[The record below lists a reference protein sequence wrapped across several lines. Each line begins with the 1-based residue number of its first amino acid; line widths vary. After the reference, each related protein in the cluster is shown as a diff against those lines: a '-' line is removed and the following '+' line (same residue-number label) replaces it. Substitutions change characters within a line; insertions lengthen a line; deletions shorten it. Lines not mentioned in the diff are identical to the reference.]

1 MAEYRIDDL
10 ARVSGVSSRNIR
22 AYRERG
28 LLDPPRRVGR
38 TAIYNDQHL
47 TQLRSINQLLAKG
60 FNSAH
65 IADFFRGVRQN
76 RSLADVLGL
85 QPVTVPQQEAPLDVV
100 DIPRS
105 APAAAA
111 IPLDVEPGSAEAQ
124 WMADAGVARIE
135 ADAVLLTDPVV
146 VDIVERAPDPA
157 LYLAAVV
164 RVFGATRPTV
174 EAIAAQVVEALH
186 ECVDARFG
194 ADFTAGTDDIAELR
208 SLVADHRAFGGHLVS
223 TQLDAALRRQLV
235 RALSEYTA
243 ALLLDDFRSQG
254 A

>member
-38 TAIYNDQHL
+38 TAIYNDGHL
-47 TQLRSINQLLAKG
+47 GQLRSINALLVKG
-60 FNSAH
+60 YNSAH
-65 IADFFRGVRQN
+65 IADFFRGIRHN
-76 RSLADVLGL
+76 RSLAEVLGL
-85 QPVTVPQQEAPLDVV
+85 EPVTVPQRDAPLDMV

-105 APAAAA
+105 APAAAT
-111 IPLDVEPGSAEAQ
+111 IPLDIEPASAEAQ
-124 WMADAGVARIE
+124 WMVDAGVARIE

-146 VDIVERAPDPA
+146 VAIVARAPDPA

-164 RVFGATRPTV
+164 RVFGATRVGV

-186 ECVDARFG
+186 ECVSSRFG
-194 ADFTAGTDDIAELR
+194 IDFTAGPDDIAELR
-208 SLVADHRAFGGHLVS
+208 ALVADHRAFGGHLVS
-223 TQLDAALRRQLV
+223 RQLDTALRRQLV